1 MDVREEQQYYIGLTK
16 SVHETIDMMYENI
29 FACEESMESLLKI
42 APTVFSY
49 SEFLMLLSDY
59 KLLDER
65 ASRFE
70 RAVMDIREQIGD
82 NDIDSVIK
90 LDGACSALGA
100 VFILLND
107 YMDKANTRIEAKQFD
122 IDKVMLLERI
132 ENKIGLEYDTVDYLS
147 LSDAFKGMFIV
158 LQVKNR
164 HDNIGEEYGDMNVL
178 VINSFKTKVEAN
190 RFALANGISRDLV
203 ICRL

>member
-1 MDVREEQQYYIGLTK
+1 MDIREEQQYYIGLTK

-29 FACEESMESLLKI
+29 FACEESMEGLLKI

-65 ASRFE
+65 ASRFD
-70 RAVMDIREQIGD
+70 RAVMDIREQIGV
-82 NDIDSVIK
+82 NDIDNVIR

-100 VFILLND
+100 VFVLLND

-132 ENKIGLEYDTVDYLS
+132 ENKIGLEYDTVDYMS
-147 LSDAFKGMFIV
+147 LSDAFKGMFLV
-158 LQVKNR
+158 LQIKNR

-190 RFALANGISRDLV
+190 RFALANGISRDFIL
-203 ICRL
+203 CRL

>member
-1 MDVREEQQYYIGLTK
+1 MDINDEQQYYIGLTK
-16 SVHETIDMMYENI
+16 SVHETIGKMYEHI
-29 FACEESMESLLKI
+29 FACEESMDGLLKI

-70 RAVMDIREQIGD
+70 RAVMDIREQIGV
-82 NDIDSVIK
+82 NDIDSVIR
-90 LDGACSALGA
+90 LDGACSALGV
-100 VFILLND
+100 VFMLIND
-107 YMDKANTRIEAKQFD
+107 YMDKDNTRIEAKQFN

-147 LSDAFKGMFIV
+147 LSEAHKGMFIV

-190 RFALANGISRDLV
+190 RFALANGISRDFV

>member
-1 MDVREEQQYYIGLTK
+1 MDIKEEQQYYIGLTK

-29 FACEESMESLLKI
+29 FACEESMEGLLKI

-49 SEFLMLLSDY
+49 SEFLMLLNDY

-70 RAVMDIREQIGD
+70 RAVMDIREQIGV
-82 NDIDSVIK
+82 NDIDSVIR

-100 VFILLND
+100 VFVLLND

-132 ENKIGLEYDTVDYLS
+132 ENKVGLEFDTVDYMS

-164 HDNIGEEYGDMNVL
+164 YNGIDEAYGDMNVL

-190 RFALANGISRDLV
+190 RFALANGISRDFVL
-203 ICRL
+203 CRL

>member
-1 MDVREEQQYYIGLTK
+1 MTIGEEQQYYIGLTK
-16 SVHETIDMMYENI
+16 SVHETIDKMYEHI

-70 RAVMDIREQIGD
+70 RAVIDIREQIGV

-90 LDGACSALGA
+90 LDRAYSALGA
-100 VFILLND
+100 VFMLLND
-107 YMDKANTRIEAKQFD
+107 YIDKASTRIEAKQFD
-122 IDKVMLLERI
+122 MNKVMLLERI
-132 ENKIGLEYDTVDYLS
+132 ENKIGLEYDTVDYIS

-164 HDNIGEEYGDMNVL
+164 LDNIDEAYGDMNVL

-190 RFALANGISRDLV
+190 RFALANGISRDFV

>member
-29 FACEESMESLLKI
+29 FACEESMEGLLKI

-70 RAVMDIREQIGD
+70 RAVMDIREQIGV
-82 NDIDSVIK
+82 NDIDSVIR

-100 VFILLND
+100 VFVLLND

-132 ENKIGLEYDTVDYLS
+132 ENKISLEYDTVDYMS

-164 HDNIGEEYGDMNVL
+164 YNGIDEAYGDMNVL

-190 RFALANGISRDLV
+190 RFALANGISRDFV
-203 ICRL
+203 FCRL

>member
-16 SVHETIDMMYENI
+16 SVHETIDKMYENI

-70 RAVMDIREQIGD
+70 RAVMDIREQIGV

-100 VFILLND
+100 VLILLND

-132 ENKIGLEYDTVDYLS
+132 ENKIGLEYDTVDYMS

-158 LQVKNR
+158 LEVKNR
-164 HDNIGEEYGDMNVL
+164 HDDIGEEYGDMNVL

-190 RFALANGISRDLV
+190 RFALANGISRDFV

>member
-1 MDVREEQQYYIGLTK
+1 MDVNKENEYYLGLTR
-16 SVHETIDMMYENI
+16 SVHETIDQMYQAI
-29 FACEESMESLLKI
+29 FACEESMEGLLKR

-49 SEFLMLLSDY
+49 SEFLMLLNDY

-70 RAVMDIREQIGD
+70 RAVMDIREQIGV
-82 NDIDSVIK
+82 NDIDSVIR

-190 RFALANGISRDLV
+190 RFALSHGISRDFV

>member
-1 MDVREEQQYYIGLTK
+1 MDINDEQQYYIGLTK

-29 FACEESMESLLKI
+29 FACEESMEGLLKI

-49 SEFLMLLSDY
+49 SEFLMLLNDY

-70 RAVMDIREQIGD
+70 RAVMDIREQIGV
-82 NDIDSVIK
+82 NDIDSVIR

-100 VFILLND
+100 VFMLLND

-122 IDKVMLLERI
+122 MDKVMLLERI
-132 ENKIGLEYDTVDYLS
+132 ENKIGLEYDTVDYMS
-147 LSDAFKGMFIV
+147 LSEAFKGMFIV

-178 VINSFKTKVEAN
+178 VINSFKTKIEAN
-190 RFALANGISRDLV
+190 RFALANGISRDMTMRR
-203 ICRL
+203 I

>member
-1 MDVREEQQYYIGLTK
+1 MDINDEQQYYIGLTK
-16 SVHETIDMMYENI
+16 SVHETIDKMYEHI
-29 FACEESMESLLKI
+29 FACEESMEGLLKI

-70 RAVMDIREQIGD
+70 CAVMNIREQIGV

-100 VFILLND
+100 VFMLLND

-132 ENKIGLEYDTVDYLS
+132 ENKVGLEFDTVDYMS

-164 HDNIGEEYGDMNVL
+164 YDGIDEAYGDMNVL

-190 RFALANGISRDLV
+190 RFALANGISRDFIL
-203 ICRL
+203 CRL

>member
-16 SVHETIDMMYENI
+16 SIHETIDKVYENI

-42 APTVFSY
+42 APSVFSY
-49 SEFLMLLSDY
+49 AEFLTLLEDY
-59 KLLDER
+59 KKLEEK
-65 ASRFE
+65 ASKFE
-70 RAVMDIREQIGD
+70 GAVVKIRETIGV
-82 NDIDSVIK
+82 NDIGAVIG
-90 LDGACSALGA
+90 LDLAISALGA
-100 VFILLND
+100 VFVLLND

-132 ENKIGLEYDTVDYLS
+132 ENKVGLEYDTVDYIS

-158 LQVKNR
+158 LEVKNR
-164 HDNIGEEYGDMNVL
+164 YDNIGEEYGDMNVL

-190 RFALANGISRDLV
+190 RFALANGISRDFV

>member
-16 SVHETIDMMYENI
+16 SIHETIDKVYENI

-42 APTVFSY
+42 APSVFSY
-49 SEFLMLLSDY
+49 AEFLTLLEDY
-59 KLLDER
+59 KKLEEK
-65 ASRFE
+65 ASKFE
-70 RAVMDIREQIGD
+70 GAVVKIRETIGV
-82 NDIDSVIK
+82 NDIGAVIG
-90 LDGACSALGA
+90 LDLAISALGA
-100 VFILLND
+100 VFVLLND
-107 YMDKANTRIEAKQFD
+107 Y

-132 ENKIGLEYDTVDYLS
+132 ENKIGLEYDTVDYIS

-158 LQVKNR
+158 LEVKNR
-164 HDNIGEEYGDMNVL
+164 YDNIGEEYGDMNVL

-190 RFALANGISRDLV
+190 RYALANGISRDLV